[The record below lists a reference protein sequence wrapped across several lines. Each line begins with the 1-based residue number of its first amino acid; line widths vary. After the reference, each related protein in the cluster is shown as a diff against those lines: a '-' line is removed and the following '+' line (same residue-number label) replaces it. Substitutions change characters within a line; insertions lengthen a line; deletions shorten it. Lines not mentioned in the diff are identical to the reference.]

1 MIRAPAKPRSNMH
14 ALAVKNINCNK
25 FAGAGTIVANMIEI
39 TAN

>member
-1 MIRAPAKPRSNMH
+1 MIAKRRNNLH

-25 FAGAGTIVANMIEI
+25 FAGAGKIVANMIEI